1 MNACVAILLWP
12 KQSSGSRGVVERS
25 TTKGFVSIREI
36 ICRFAFPCRSGQ
48 PSRESHTGSPA
59 SEMQTKP
66 ECAGSGHCSDE
77 RELPSKQR
85 SALGHAPHSPA
96 LVKGHIRE
104 LPDTVHPHDSGP
116 RGTLQRH
123 VYSHHRIRRAL
134 RIASASPVACV
145 PATSTQVFA
154 SRI

>member
-1 MNACVAILLWP
+1 MNACIAILLWP

-36 ICRFAFPCRSGQ
+36 VCRFAFPCRSGQ
-48 PSRESHTGSPA
+48 PIRRSQPGSPA

-66 ECAGSGHCSDE
+66 ECAVSGHCSDE

-85 SALGHAPHSPA
+85 SALAMHRIRRPF
-96 LVKGHIRE
+96 VKGHIRE
-104 LPDTVHPHDSGP
+104 LPDTVHKHDSGS

-123 VYSHHRIRRAL
+123 VYSHHRLRRAL

-145 PATSTQVFA
+145 LATST
-154 SRI
+154 